1 MKKKEQRTK
10 KVDKGEDRGLTS
22 EDAVS
27 GEDYV
32 DYDLGLDDKAIK
44 LDSKTWRKRRGKHRK
59 GKPVGRY
66 QMVVHK
72 DEKGLTQIS
81 VLEGRNLV
89 EHFVDHYSKDTDN
102 YIDGNI
108 YWGQVQNVL
117 PGMEAAFVNI
127 GTHKNAVI
135 YRSDVLGSSEPIN
148 GRDPKIE
155 DLLKKGQFI
164 LVQVI
169 KNPISSKGARV
180 TQEISLAGRHI
191 VMLPG
196 QPNVMGIS
204 KRLKDNET
212 KRFKKIID
220 SLKPEDAGT
229 IVRTAATGS
238 TDEEIERDLKRL
250 QHHWEQIQEL
260 IASKNEPGLAL
271 KEPSL
276 VLRILREEFSQDFRT
291 LIIDDKELFD
301 EAKSY
306 ISALA
311 PALADRVKFYRNKE
325 IHVAEKYHITEQLVK
340 SLSRSVWLPSGGS
353 IVIERTEALTVVDI
367 NTAKNVGNNN
377 LEETVFETNCE
388 AAESIAK
395 ELRLRDIGGIIVI
408 DFIDM
413 DYKQNQEIVV
423 RKLKDALARE
433 KTRTQVFPI
442 SELGLVQM
450 TRKRIGEGLVESLSD
465 ICKSCDGR
473 GYVVSN
479 KDFI

>member
-1 MKKKEQRTK
+1 M
-10 KVDKGEDRGLTS
+10 
-22 EDAVS
+22 
-27 GEDYV
+27 
-32 DYDLGLDDKAIK
+32 
-44 LDSKTWRKRRGKHRK
+44 
-59 GKPVGRY
+59 
-66 QMVVHK
+66 
-72 DEKGLTQIS
+72 
-81 VLEGRNLV
+81 
-89 EHFVDHYSKDTDN
+89 
-102 YIDGNI
+102 
-108 YWGQVQNVL
+108 
-117 PGMEAAFVNI
+117 
-127 GTHKNAVI
+127 
-135 YRSDVLGSSEPIN
+135 
-148 GRDPKIE
+148 
-155 DLLKKGQFI
+155 
-164 LVQVI
+164 
-169 KNPISSKGARV
+169 
-180 TQEISLAGRHI
+180 
-191 VMLPG
+191 
-196 QPNVMGIS
+196 
-204 KRLKDNET
+204 
-212 KRFKKIID
+212 
-220 SLKPEDAGT
+220 
-229 IVRTAATGS
+229 
-238 TDEEIERDLKRL
+238 
-250 QHHWEQIQEL
+250 
-260 IASKNEPGLAL
+260 
-271 KEPSL
+271 
-276 VLRILREEFSQDFRT
+276 
-291 LIIDDKELFD
+291 IIDDKELFD